1 MKCNKIIVCFHV
13 SLVLKLDVLVDN
25 FITYETYTCCLS
37 LALRREFQGCEYKM
51 KIGHQYHTRFQQD
64 GRGNLGINGT
74 EIPFCVALEMHCQC
88 LCLHTQMTNP
98 NTRVVPFATLIRGF
112 FAMNLL
118 REAGVAFA
126 ALIYQLLDSASE
138 IISRKHS
145 KTYRNY
151 AVMKFRE
158 RTSHP
163 TYDAQ

>member
-1 MKCNKIIVCFHV
+1 
-13 SLVLKLDVLVDN
+13 
-25 FITYETYTCCLS
+25 
-37 LALRREFQGCEYKM
+37 
-51 KIGHQYHTRFQQD
+51 
-64 GRGNLGINGT
+64 
-74 EIPFCVALEMHCQC
+74 
-88 LCLHTQMTNP
+88 MTNP
-98 NTRVVPFATLIRGF
+98 NTRVVPLATLIRGF

-126 ALIYQLLDSASE
+126 ALIYQLLDSAGE

-163 TYDAQ
+163 MYDAQ